1 MALNWQHIKGA
12 NSSNNTS
19 IYTYIEFTN
28 QDNLPPKIYLST
40 TNKTTPDTTD
50 KYLGFMVT
58 THRPNSFYDDITMEE
73 AHRIY
78 FQTNKMSSIG
88 QKDTNN
94 PGVLQIKANNSIE
107 LNSNIIKING
117 ISSSVNKV
125 DIKTDTTIGT
135 TSAKKKLVVNG
146 YAQITGYCQ
155 ADYFN
160 ATSDIRAKEN
170 IKAFD
175 KHALDIINKLHTYT
189 YTYKNSQ
196 HKSYGIM
203 AQDILDVNINGFSFV
218 ENAAATGA
226 NGDYMSIRE
235 SKLVYLLI
243 EGMKEQQAEI
253 EALKKEIAALKR

>member
-12 NSSNNTS
+12 NSFNGTP

-28 QDNLPPKIYLST
+28 SANLPPKIYLST
-40 TNKTTPDTTD
+40 TNKTTPATTD
-50 KYLGFMVT
+50 TYLGFMVT

-73 AHRIY
+73 AHKIY
-78 FQTNKMSSIG
+78 FQTDKMSSIG

-94 PGVLQIKANNSIE
+94 PGVLQIKANNDIE
-107 LNSNIIKING
+107 LNSQDIKING
-117 ISSSVNKV
+117 TSSFLKDVSVKANA
-125 DIKTDTTIGT
+125 IIGT
-135 TSAKKKLVVNG
+135 TSANKKLVVNG
-146 YAQITGYCQ
+146 YAQVTGYCQ

-243 EGMKEQQAEI
+243 EGIKEQQAEI
-253 EALKKEIAALKR
+253 EALKKEIAALKQ

>member
-12 NSSNNTS
+12 NSSNGTP

-28 QDNLPPKIYLST
+28 SANLPPKIYLST
-40 TNKTTPDTTD
+40 TNKTTPATTD
-50 KYLGFMVT
+50 TYLGFMVT

-73 AHRIY
+73 AHKIY
-78 FQTNKMSSIG
+78 FQTDKMSSIG

-94 PGVLQIKANNSIE
+94 PGVLQINANNGIE
-107 LNSNIIKING
+107 LKSQDIKING
-117 ISSSVNKV
+117 QSSFLYDVSVNANA
-125 DIKTDTTIGT
+125 TIGT
-135 TSAKKKLVVNG
+135 TSANKKLVVNG
-146 YAQITGYCQ
+146 YVQVTGYCQ

-196 HKSYGIM
+196 DKSYGIM

-218 ENAAATGA
+218 ENAAATGV

-243 EGMKEQQAEI
+243 EGIKEQQAEI

>member
-12 NSSNNTS
+12 NSSNGTP

-28 QDNLPPKIYLST
+28 SANLPPKIYLST
-40 TNKTTPDTTD
+40 TNKTTPATTD
-50 KYLGFMVT
+50 TYLGFMVT

-73 AHRIY
+73 AHKIY
-78 FQTNKMSSIG
+78 FQTDKMSSIG

-94 PGVLQIKANNSIE
+94 LGVLQIKANNGIE
-107 LNSNIIKING
+107 LNSQDIKING
-117 ISSSVNKV
+117 QSSFLYDVSVKAN
-125 DIKTDTTIGT
+125 TTIGT
-135 TSAKKKLVVNG
+135 TSTNKKLVVNG

-175 KHALDIINKLHTYT
+175 QHALDIINKLHTYT

-196 HKSYGIM
+196 NKSYGIM

-253 EALKKEIAALKR
+253 ESLKKEIAALKR

>member
-1 MALNWQHIKGA
+1 
-12 NSSNNTS
+12 
-19 IYTYIEFTN
+19 
-28 QDNLPPKIYLST
+28 
-40 TNKTTPDTTD
+40 
-50 KYLGFMVT
+50 MVT
-58 THRPNSFYDDITMEE
+58 THRPNSFYDDITMEG
-73 AHRIY
+73 AHKIY
-78 FQTNKMSSIG
+78 FQTDHMSSIG
-88 QKDTNN
+88 QKDTKN
-94 PGVLQIKANNSIE
+94 PGILQINANNDIE
-107 LNSNIIKING
+107 LNSQNIKING
-117 ISSSVNKV
+117 ISHFSNNVNVKA
-125 DIKTDTTIGT
+125 DAIIGT
-135 TSAKKKLVVNG
+135 TQANKKLVVNG
-146 YAQITGYCQ
+146 YTQITGYCQ